1 MAWSVLK
8 SMIFFVDPYS
18 VLASAFQH
26 LPANI
31 AVDSPKCET
40 VAFFTTPSS
49 LGGGLGGFG
58 EALGRPLNS
67 KNPFFFC
74 GILIFFLRFS
84 RDHKKK
90 SENIGKKNKKVSV
103 RTPKKINPPLKNKQ
117 SKFVFSKNYF
127 YWG

>member
-1 MAWSVLK
+1 MIFHAQNLKQSQNQDFGIDMAWSVLK

-67 KNPFFFC
+67 KNQFFWGGF
-74 GILIFFLRFS
+74 LDFFAVFQKS
-84 RDHKKK
+84 QKKHRK
-90 SENIGKKNKKVSV
+90 
-103 RTPKKINPPLKNKQ
+103 
-117 SKFVFSKNYF
+117 Y
-127 YWG
+127 